1 MFGSIAI
8 SLDSDSSESDNDD
21 TRLCRRN
28 IRDATN
34 VLDLPEERFIASF
47 RVNKEVFVMLLEEI
61 TPNLKVAYRNTHI
74 PAPTKL
80 ATFLL
85 FLATGG
91 YQTSIGN
98 ECFSSISKSQVYLC
112 SKWIKLED
120 NNDSEVKE
128 FFYNYGGIPGV
139 VGCVDGT
146 HVRIKAPG
154 NERNHLYYNRKGYFS
169 INVML
174 VSFITYLKHLLFLK
188 YLLYYTIHS
197 VYIFLIIDID
207 HNMVITYVDARHPG
221 ANHDSFI
228 WDQRDFWLLNCL
240 ILMTPYRNPTELYE
254 KKYNEKHCKIRK

>member
-61 TPNLKVAYRNTHI
+61 TPNLKVAYRNT
-74 PAPTKL
+74 APTKL

-98 ECFSSISKSQVYLC
+98 ECFSSISKSQVSKVITELLEIFERYLC

-139 VGCVDGT
+139 VGCVDVTNKGT
-146 HVRIKAPG
+146 WK
-154 NERNHLYYNRKGYFS
+154 RKK
-169 INVML
+169 
-174 VSFITYLKHLLFLK
+174 SFIL
-188 YLLYYTIHS
+188 
-197 VYIFLIIDID
+197 
-207 HNMVITYVDARHPG
+207 
-221 ANHDSFI
+221 
-228 WDQRDFWLLNCL
+228 
-240 ILMTPYRNPTELYE
+240 
-254 KKYNEKHCKIRK
+254 